1 MSNNRH
7 FAPNI
12 VQTTAVVL
20 AGLGDLATAT
30 RLFGALPG
38 MYAQIGEASDI
49 AGDGRRIEA
58 CGARPDS
65 EEYRR
70 LYAEGAR
77 LGFDEALSEAVAALE
92 RHGAGE
98 PSQSR

>member
-1 MSNNRH
+1 MSLR
-7 FAPNI
+7 
-12 VQTTAVVL
+12 TA
-20 AGLGDLATAT
+20 GG
-30 RLFGALPG
+30 
-38 MYAQIGEASDI
+38 SK
-49 AGDGRRIEA
+49 
-58 CGARPDS
+58 RPDS